1 MDRGLVAELIKKKF
15 GIKLSL
21 KSVGSLLSQ
30 LGLTCQKPLFKAFQ
44 QNKEAVQYWL
54 DKEFPRIKKM
64 AAKFG
69 AKIFFGDEAG
79 IRSDFHAGTTDE
91 FV

>member
-1 MDRGLVAELIKKKF
+1 MSYVI
-15 GIKLSL
+15 SL
-21 KSVGSLLSQ
+21 PRLDTESAINTS